1 MHVHWRAAAAMHGR
15 IARSDL
21 APSEVHFVFPMR
33 LLRPRGANNGAAGD
47 SGLVRTQSGS
57 GPPTFG
63 VVRTHEQFWE
73 VR

>member
-1 MHVHWRAAAAMHGR
+1 MFKAQQGIIGNWQRQEQTLSLQNG
-15 IARSDL
+15 
-21 APSEVHFVFPMR
+21 E
-33 LLRPRGANNGAAGD
+33 LRPRGAINGAAGD

-63 VVRTHEQFWE
+63 IVRTHEQFWE

>member
-1 MHVHWRAAAAMHGR
+1 MFKAQQGSIGNWQRQEQTLSLQKG
-15 IARSDL
+15 
-21 APSEVHFVFPMR
+21 E
-33 LLRPRGANNGAAGD
+33 LRPRGANNGAAGD

-63 VVRTHEQFWE
+63 IVRTHEQFWE